1 MAHPDLQRRRKHPH
15 ERGEDITNLV
25 EKPREWETP
34 PRAWGR
40 PGSLSS
46 FVTKPGN
53 TPTSVGKTDSCA
65 TSCRPHE
72 KHPHERGEDLRRN
85 EAAIAAVETPP
96 RAWGRP
102 PGVCAADAGAGNTPT
117 SVGKTECHCKK
128 LTRIQKHPHERGED
142 VWCRV
147 RMIWL
152 LETPPRAWGRRPGK
166 RVPCSPEGNT
176 PTSVGKTTRRSLI

>member
-1 MAHPDLQRRRKHPH
+1 MSSRNTPTSVGKTGTRNVLDDHALETPPRAWGRPLKTPYRRTEIGNTPTSVGKTPMAHPDLQRRRKHPH

-96 RAWGRP
+96 RAWGRRMVS
-102 PGVCAADAGAGNTPT
+102 GEDDLAFGNTPT
-117 SVGKTECHCKK
+117 SVGKT
-128 LTRIQKHPHERGED
+128 
-142 VWCRV
+142 
-147 RMIWL
+147 
-152 LETPPRAWGRRPGK
+152 PRKASSMLP
-166 RVPCSPEGNT
+166 
-176 PTSVGKTTRRSLI
+176 